1 MTSMLDKNDLNK
13 IEEIMENKITPL
25 RQEIGSIKQDKNS
38 MRQDIDS
45 MKQDMS
51 SMKQEMGSMKQE
63 MGSMK
68 QEIKNLELKMDTKF
82 DAMEVKLAEQIEYTR
97 QMLHSFR
104 EDIREDM
111 KQIMRTSSE
120 DIIAVN
126 DDVQDNKK
134 RIGELEM

>member
-25 RQEIGSIKQDKNS
+25 RQEIGS
-38 MRQDIDS
+38 
-45 MKQDMS
+45 MKQEIS
-51 SMKQEMGSMKQE
+51 SMKQEIGSMKQEIGSMKQE

>member
-25 RQEIGSIKQDKNS
+25 RQEIGS
-38 MRQDIDS
+38 
-45 MKQDMS
+45 MKQDIS
-51 SMKQEMGSMKQE
+51 SMKQEIGSMKQE